1 MCIFRTFIRSADLVN
16 GMAARLG
23 IDASARF
30 ARDPEGEAQHLKQ
43 MITRCASC
51 ACQEACGDLQ
61 DHNDHLAT
69 APAYCEN
76 SAGFAAMRS

>member
-23 IDASARF
+23 IDAAARF

-51 ACQEACGDLQ
+51 ACQEACGEVQ
-61 DHNDHLAT
+61 ETHDHLT
-69 APAYCEN
+69 AAPDFCEN
-76 SAGFAAMRS
+76 SAGFAGMRG